1 MALSIHT
8 NASAKTAINSL
19 SNAGLANA
27 KSSQRLS
34 TGFRINSPAD
44 NAAGLQITNRMEK
57 FLNGAGQAKQNI
69 QESIAMLQ
77 IADGGLAESVKTLN
91 AMKKLA
97 TQAANDTNSAA
108 DREAIQK
115 EFTELGKELQNALNN
130 TEYNSEKLF
139 ADGGKMRKELNF
151 QSGTDAGSSL
161 KLDLN
166 DVIAE
171 LTESVTKP
179 GLKANSGGTAEEK
192 ELARLEGLAVTAKNT
207 AAATKLAEATLLNDY
222 ANGTGAVAKK
232 DGKAAAD
239 IIIPAHKDTHGA
251 DVAEKKIAS
260 GDVITVANITSM
272 AEAKAH
278 WDKQEIETPK
288 AVNEY
293 VAKHSAGSGVMNMQ
307 LLDKDLAMVA
317 DKKLSDVIDAYGAFR
332 ATLGANQNR
341 LQSSSNNLDNM
352 ISNTAQAL
360 GSIKDTDFAD
370 EMKNHAQS
378 EMLMQSSVM
387 MLKKANA
394 ATQLISTLLQ
404 G

>member
-1 MALSIHT
+1 MSLSIHT

-57 FLNGAGQAKQNI
+57 FLNSAGQAKQNI

-115 EFTELGKELQNALNN
+115 EFTILGEELQNALNN

-166 DVIAE
+166 KMIEE

-179 GLKANSGGTAEEK
+179 GTAI
-192 ELARLEGLAVTAKNT
+192 TA
-207 AAATKLAEATLLNDY
+207 D
-222 ANGTGAVAKK
+222 ANGTTAQQELAKLEQVTADALREKGLASTAKTDLGTTVAGANAATDINIPEYKDVNGLTVA
-232 DGKAAAD
+232 A
-239 IIIPAHKDTHGA
+239 
-251 DVAEKKIAS
+251 KKIAS
-260 GDVITVANITSM
+260 GAPVSASDITQIDAAVTALTQVHINADRAATNY
-272 AEAKAH
+272 AKNNL
-278 WDKQEIETPK
+278 
-288 AVNEY
+288 V
-293 VAKHSAGSGVMNMQ
+293 GGGVMNMR
-307 LLDKDLAMVA
+307 LADKDLAMVA
-317 DKKLSDVIDAYGAFR
+317 DKKLSEVIDAYGAFR

>member
-139 ADGGKMRKELNF
+139 AKDGKMRKELNF
-151 QSGTDAGSSL
+151 QSGTDAESSL
-161 KLDLN
+161 KLNLDK
-166 DVIAE
+166 VIEKLAD
-171 LTESVTKP
+171 SVTKAP
-179 GLKANSGGTAEEK
+179 KPLVANDKGTPEEIELDRLNKLTKAADDEKKAIDALNLDKISLGTKVAANIVIPDYTGADGKKVTGYTIAKDHIIAPADIAKMNNVVAGVTAVHSAAAQAEKIYTAKNSGG
-192 ELARLEGLAVTAKNT
+192 
-207 AAATKLAEATLLNDY
+207 
-222 ANGTGAVAKK
+222 
-232 DGKAAAD
+232 
-239 IIIPAHKDTHGA
+239 
-251 DVAEKKIAS
+251 
-260 GDVITVANITSM
+260 
-272 AEAKAH
+272 
-278 WDKQEIETPK
+278 
-288 AVNEY
+288 
-293 VAKHSAGSGVMNMQ
+293 VMTMQ
-307 LLDKDLAMVA
+307 LTDKDLAMAA
-317 DKKLSDVIDAYGAFR
+317 DSKLSDVIDAYGAFR

>member
-1 MALSIHT
+1 
-8 NASAKTAINSL
+8 
-19 SNAGLANA
+19 NAGLANA

-115 EFTELGKELQNALNN
+115 EFSELGKELQNALNN

-139 ADGGKMRKELNF
+139 AKDGKMRKELNF
-151 QSGTDAGSSL
+151 QSGTDAESSL

-166 DVIAE
+166 SVIEE

-179 GLKANSGGTAEEK
+179 GTAITADAAGTAAQK
-192 ELARLEGLAVTAKNT
+192 ELARLNQVTADALREKGLAAKAKT
-207 AAATKLAEATLLNDY
+207 DLGTTQ
-222 ANGTGAVAKK
+222 ANAN
-232 DGKAAAD
+232 AAAD
-239 IIIPAHKDTHGA
+239 IAIPEYKDANGQTVLG
-251 DVAEKKIAS
+251 KRIAS
-260 GDVITVANITSM
+260 GATV
-272 AEAKAH
+272 
-278 WDKQEIETPK
+278 
-288 AVNEY
+288 
-293 VAKHSAGSGVMNMQ
+293 SAGDIAQIDAAVTALTQVHTDADKASTDYANNNLVGGGVMNMR
-307 LLDKDLAMVA
+307 LADKDLAMEA
-317 DKKLSDVIDAYGAFR
+317 DKKLSEVIDAYGAFR

-352 ISNTAQAL
+352 ISNTQQAL

>member
-115 EFTELGKELQNALNN
+115 EFSELGKELQNALNN

-139 ADGGKMRKELNF
+139 AKDGKMRKELNF
-151 QSGTDAGSSL
+151 QSGTDAESSL

-166 DVIAE
+166 KVIEE
-171 LTESVTKP
+171 LTDSVTK
-179 GLKANSGGTAEEK
+179 KATPVNANAGGSALEK
-192 ELARLEGLAVTAKNT
+192 DADTLHKATNAAKI
-207 AAATKLAEATLLNDY
+207 AKEAAEAAQL
-222 ANGTGAVAKK
+222 AIAGKK
-232 DGKAAAD
+232 DGDTITAIDIPKYKDATGQTIVAKTTGTTLSTADINQINDAATALTKAHAAAE
-239 IIIPAHKDTHGA
+239 K
-251 DVAEKKIAS
+251 AE
-260 GDVITVANITSM
+260 NLFQ
-272 AEAKAH
+272 AKNS
-278 WDKQEIETPK
+278 T
-288 AVNEY
+288 
-293 VAKHSAGSGVMNMQ
+293 GGGVMEMQ
-307 LLDKDLAMVA
+307 LLDKDLAMMA

>member
-1 MALSIHT
+1 MSLSIHT

-19 SNAGLANA
+19 SNAGLSNA

-115 EFTELGKELQNALNN
+115 EFSELGKELQNALNN

-139 ADGGKMRKELNF
+139 AKDGKMRKELNF
-151 QSGTDAGSSL
+151 QSGTDAESSL
-161 KLDLN
+161 KLNLDK
-166 DVIAE
+166 VIE
-171 LTESVTKP
+171 KLTESVTKAP
-179 GLKANSGGTAEEK
+179 VALTAKATGGTPEEAELDRLNKLTKAADGEKKAIDALNLDKISLGTKIGVKIDIPDYTGADGKKVTGYTIAKDHIIAPDDIAKMNNVVAGVTAVHSAAAQAEKIYTAKNSGG
-192 ELARLEGLAVTAKNT
+192 
-207 AAATKLAEATLLNDY
+207 
-222 ANGTGAVAKK
+222 
-232 DGKAAAD
+232 
-239 IIIPAHKDTHGA
+239 
-251 DVAEKKIAS
+251 
-260 GDVITVANITSM
+260 
-272 AEAKAH
+272 
-278 WDKQEIETPK
+278 
-288 AVNEY
+288 
-293 VAKHSAGSGVMNMQ
+293 VMTMQ
-307 LLDKDLAMVA
+307 LTDKDLAMAA
-317 DKKLSDVIDAYGAFR
+317 DSKLSDVIDAYGAFR

>member
-161 KLDLN
+161 KLNLN

-179 GLKANSGGTAEEK
+179 GTAITADASGTPAQK
-192 ELARLEGLAVTAKNT
+192 ELARLNQVTADALREKELAKKAKTDLGAVQAGANATANIDIPEYKDANGQTVLGKRIASGATVSAGDIAQIDAAVTALTQVHTDADKAST
-207 AAATKLAEATLLNDY
+207 DY
-222 ANGTGAVAKK
+222 ANNNLVGG
-232 DGKAAAD
+232 
-239 IIIPAHKDTHGA
+239 
-251 DVAEKKIAS
+251 
-260 GDVITVANITSM
+260 
-272 AEAKAH
+272 
-278 WDKQEIETPK
+278 
-288 AVNEY
+288 
-293 VAKHSAGSGVMNMQ
+293 GVMNMR
-307 LLDKDLAMVA
+307 LADKDLAMEA
-317 DKKLSDVIDAYGAFR
+317 DKKLSEVIDAYGAFR

>member
-1 MALSIHT
+1 MSLSIHT

-57 FLNGAGQAKQNI
+57 FLNSAGQAKQNI

-151 QSGTDAGSSL
+151 QSGTDAESSL
-161 KLDLN
+161 KLNLDS
-166 DVIAE
+166 VIAE
-171 LTESVTKP
+171 LTESVTKQATP
-179 GLKANSGGTAEEK
+179 VKANGSGSALEIEADTLHKATEKAKTAKEAAELAKTNLGTTAAKATAPEEIKIPTYINASGTTIAAKTIAKGDTVTQDDIDNINNAVPLLSKAHAAAEK
-192 ELARLEGLAVTAKNT
+192 EENLFQAKNS
-207 AAATKLAEATLLNDY
+207 
-222 ANGTGAVAKK
+222 TG
-232 DGKAAAD
+232 G
-239 IIIPAHKDTHGA
+239 
-251 DVAEKKIAS
+251 
-260 GDVITVANITSM
+260 
-272 AEAKAH
+272 
-278 WDKQEIETPK
+278 
-288 AVNEY
+288 
-293 VAKHSAGSGVMNMQ
+293 GVMNMQ
-307 LLDKDLAMVA
+307 LADKDLAMKA

>member
-1 MALSIHT
+1 MSLSIHT

-57 FLNGAGQAKQNI
+57 FLNSAGQAKQNI

-115 EFTELGKELQNALNN
+115 EFSELGKELQNALNN

-151 QSGTDAGSSL
+151 QSGTDAESSL

-166 DVIAE
+166 SVIAE
-171 LTESVTKP
+171 LTESVTKQAP
-179 GLKANSGGTAEEK
+179 KITGSSSSAAGSLEKQAYDFNDKTTKA
-192 ELARLEGLAVTAKNT
+192 
-207 AAATKLAEATLLNDY
+207 
-222 ANGTGAVAKK
+222 
-232 DGKAAAD
+232 KAAKEA
-239 IIIPAHKDTHGA
+239 A
-251 DVAEKKIAS
+251 DVATKDAQTKGAGSGKKLATEYKIPAYVNEAGQSVSARTIAT
-260 GDVITVANITSM
+260 GDDLKPIDLVDIAGAAVAM
-272 AEAKAH
+272 GKAH
-278 WDKQEIETPK
+278 AAAEKEENLFQ
-288 AVNEY
+288 
-293 VAKHSAGSGVMNMQ
+293 AKNSTGGVMNMQ
-307 LLDKDLAMVA
+307 LLDKDLAMKA

>member
-139 ADGGKMRKELNF
+139 AKDGKMRKELNF
-151 QSGTDAGSSL
+151 QSGTDAESSL
-161 KLDLN
+161 KLNLDK
-166 DVIAE
+166 VIE
-171 LTESVTKP
+171 KLTESVTKAP
-179 GLKANSGGTAEEK
+179 VALVGKAGGTPEEIELKRLDDATATADSAKKAVDTAKAKLDVVKVGASPAADIVIPNYTTADGTTVTGKTIKVADKVSAADVALMNSAVDALTSTHSAAAQAAKMYTAKNSGG
-192 ELARLEGLAVTAKNT
+192 
-207 AAATKLAEATLLNDY
+207 
-222 ANGTGAVAKK
+222 
-232 DGKAAAD
+232 
-239 IIIPAHKDTHGA
+239 
-251 DVAEKKIAS
+251 
-260 GDVITVANITSM
+260 
-272 AEAKAH
+272 
-278 WDKQEIETPK
+278 
-288 AVNEY
+288 
-293 VAKHSAGSGVMNMQ
+293 VMTMQ
-307 LLDKDLAMVA
+307 LTDKDLAMAA
-317 DKKLSDVIDAYGAFR
+317 DSKLSEVIDAYGAFR

>member
-1 MALSIHT
+1 MSLSIHT

-57 FLNGAGQAKQNI
+57 FLNSAGQAKQNI

-115 EFTELGKELQNALNN
+115 EFSELGKELQNALNN

-151 QSGTDAGSSL
+151 QSGTDAESSL

-166 DVIAE
+166 SVIAE
-171 LTESVTKP
+171 LTESVTKQAP
-179 GLKANSGGTAEEK
+179 KITGKSSSATGSLEKQAYDLDKAVTDTKSLVAGAEGVQKTLEHDFAASGNKAVAEIKIPEYKDALGKTVPEVVIALGAVITSANSNQMK
-192 ELARLEGLAVTAKNT
+192 DAV
-207 AAATKLAEATLLNDY
+207 AALKTTHDAAVKAEATFQAKNS
-222 ANGTGAVAKK
+222 TG
-232 DGKAAAD
+232 G
-239 IIIPAHKDTHGA
+239 
-251 DVAEKKIAS
+251 
-260 GDVITVANITSM
+260 
-272 AEAKAH
+272 
-278 WDKQEIETPK
+278 
-288 AVNEY
+288 
-293 VAKHSAGSGVMNMQ
+293 GVMNMQ
-307 LLDKDLAMVA
+307 LADKDLAMKA

-341 LQSSSNNLDNM
+341 LQSSSN
-352 ISNTAQAL
+352 
-360 GSIKDTDFAD
+360 
-370 EMKNHAQS
+370 
-378 EMLMQSSVM
+378 
-387 MLKKANA
+387 
-394 ATQLISTLLQ
+394 
-404 G
+404 

>member
-139 ADGGKMRKELNF
+139 AKDGKMRKELNF
-151 QSGTDAGSSL
+151 QSGTDAESSL
-161 KLDLN
+161 KLNLDK
-166 DVIAE
+166 VIEKLAD
-171 LTESVTKP
+171 SVTKAP
-179 GLKANSGGTAEEK
+179 KPLVANDKGTPEEIELDRLNKLTKAAGGEKKAIDALNLDKISLGTKVATNIVIPDYTGADGKKVTGYTIAKDHIIAPADIAKMNNVVAGVTAVHSAAAQAEKIYTAKNSGG
-192 ELARLEGLAVTAKNT
+192 
-207 AAATKLAEATLLNDY
+207 
-222 ANGTGAVAKK
+222 
-232 DGKAAAD
+232 
-239 IIIPAHKDTHGA
+239 
-251 DVAEKKIAS
+251 
-260 GDVITVANITSM
+260 
-272 AEAKAH
+272 
-278 WDKQEIETPK
+278 
-288 AVNEY
+288 
-293 VAKHSAGSGVMNMQ
+293 VMTMQ
-307 LLDKDLAMVA
+307 LTDKDLAMAA
-317 DKKLSDVIDAYGAFR
+317 DSKLSDVIDAYGAFR

>member
-1 MALSIHT
+1 MSLSIHT

-57 FLNGAGQAKQNI
+57 FLNSAGQAKQNI

-115 EFTELGKELQNALNN
+115 EFTILGEELQNALNN

-151 QSGTDAGSSL
+151 QSGTDAESSL

-166 DVIAE
+166 SMIAE
-171 LTESVTKP
+171 LTESVTK
-179 GLKANSGGTAEEK
+179 KATEVKASASGSKLEIEADTLHKATDAAKKAK
-192 ELARLEGLAVTAKNT
+192 ED
-207 AAATKLAEATLLNDY
+207 AEAAKLVI
-222 ANGTGAVAKK
+222 AGKK
-232 DGKAAAD
+232 DGDTITATVIPAYTDATGKPIVTKTTGTTLSTADINQINDAAIALTKAHAAAE
-239 IIIPAHKDTHGA
+239 K
-251 DVAEKKIAS
+251 AE
-260 GDVITVANITSM
+260 NLFQ
-272 AEAKAH
+272 AKNS
-278 WDKQEIETPK
+278 T
-288 AVNEY
+288 
-293 VAKHSAGSGVMNMQ
+293 GGGVMNMQ
-307 LLDKDLAMVA
+307 LLDKDLAMKA

>member
-97 TQAANDTNSAA
+97 TQATNDTNSAA

-115 EFTELGKELQNALNN
+115 EFSELGKELQNALNN

-139 ADGGKMRKELNF
+139 AKDGKMRKELNF
-151 QSGTDAGSSL
+151 QSGTDAESSL

-166 DVIAE
+166 SVIEE

-179 GLKANSGGTAEEK
+179 GTAITANAAGTAAQK
-192 ELARLEGLAVTAKNT
+192 ELHRLEAITKNAKDAEDALVALQGELTAKNGVAAGKNFVIPQYTNAQGTLVPSETIRSTTTVGQADIDKMDAAVTALKATHT
-207 AAATKLAEATLLNDY
+207 AAKKDSDDY
-222 ANGTGAVAKK
+222 ANNNLVGG
-232 DGKAAAD
+232 
-239 IIIPAHKDTHGA
+239 
-251 DVAEKKIAS
+251 
-260 GDVITVANITSM
+260 
-272 AEAKAH
+272 
-278 WDKQEIETPK
+278 
-288 AVNEY
+288 
-293 VAKHSAGSGVMNMQ
+293 GVMNMR
-307 LLDKDLAMVA
+307 LADKDLAMEA
-317 DKKLSDVIDAYGAFR
+317 DKKLSEVIDAYGAFR

-352 ISNTAQAL
+352 ISNTQQAL

-387 MLKKANA
+387 MLKKASA

>member
-1 MALSIHT
+1 MSLSIHT

-115 EFTELGKELQNALNN
+115 EFTILGEELQNALNN

-139 ADGGKMRKELNF
+139 ADGGKLRKELNF

-166 DVIAE
+166 KMIEE

-179 GLKANSGGTAEEK
+179 GTAI
-192 ELARLEGLAVTAKNT
+192 TA
-207 AAATKLAEATLLNDY
+207 D
-222 ANGTGAVAKK
+222 ANGTTAQQELAKLEQVTADALREKGLASTAKTDLGTTVAGANAATDINIPEYKDVNGLTVA
-232 DGKAAAD
+232 A
-239 IIIPAHKDTHGA
+239 
-251 DVAEKKIAS
+251 KKIAS
-260 GDVITVANITSM
+260 GAPVSASDITQIDAAVTALTQVHINADRAATNY
-272 AEAKAH
+272 AKNNL
-278 WDKQEIETPK
+278 
-288 AVNEY
+288 V
-293 VAKHSAGSGVMNMQ
+293 GGGVMNMR
-307 LLDKDLAMVA
+307 LADKDLAMVA
-317 DKKLSDVIDAYGAFR
+317 DKKLSEVIDAYGAFR

>member
-139 ADGGKMRKELNF
+139 AKDGKMRKELNF
-151 QSGTDAGSSL
+151 QSGTDAESSL
-161 KLDLN
+161 KLNLDK
-166 DVIAE
+166 VIEE

-179 GLKANSGGTAEEK
+179 GTAITADAAGTAAQKELHRLEQVTADALREK
-192 ELARLEGLAVTAKNT
+192 ELAKKAKTDLGAVQAGANATANIDIPEYKDANGQTVLGKRIASGATVSAGDIAQIDAAVTALTQVHTDADKAST
-207 AAATKLAEATLLNDY
+207 DY
-222 ANGTGAVAKK
+222 ANNNLVGG
-232 DGKAAAD
+232 
-239 IIIPAHKDTHGA
+239 
-251 DVAEKKIAS
+251 
-260 GDVITVANITSM
+260 
-272 AEAKAH
+272 
-278 WDKQEIETPK
+278 
-288 AVNEY
+288 
-293 VAKHSAGSGVMNMQ
+293 GVMNMR
-307 LLDKDLAMVA
+307 LADKDLAMEA
-317 DKKLSDVIDAYGAFR
+317 DKKLSEVIDAYGAFR

>member
-1 MALSIHT
+1 MSLSIHT

-57 FLNGAGQAKQNI
+57 FLNSAGQAKQNI

-139 ADGGKMRKELNF
+139 AKDGKMRKELNF
-151 QSGTDAGSSL
+151 QSGTDAESSL
-161 KLDLN
+161 KLNLDK
-166 DVIAE
+166 VIE
-171 LTESVTKP
+171 KLTESVTKAP
-179 GLKANSGGTAEEK
+179 VALVGKTGGTPEEIELKRLDDATTTAENAKKTVDAAKVKLDAVKVGASPTADIVIPDYTTADGSTVKGKTIKTTDKASATDAALMNSAVDALTATHSAAAQAAKMYAAKNSGG
-192 ELARLEGLAVTAKNT
+192 
-207 AAATKLAEATLLNDY
+207 
-222 ANGTGAVAKK
+222 
-232 DGKAAAD
+232 
-239 IIIPAHKDTHGA
+239 
-251 DVAEKKIAS
+251 
-260 GDVITVANITSM
+260 
-272 AEAKAH
+272 
-278 WDKQEIETPK
+278 
-288 AVNEY
+288 
-293 VAKHSAGSGVMNMQ
+293 VMTMQ
-307 LLDKDLAMVA
+307 LTDKDLAMAA
-317 DKKLSDVIDAYGAFR
+317 DSKLSEVIDAYGAFR

>member
-1 MALSIHT
+1 
-8 NASAKTAINSL
+8 
-19 SNAGLANA
+19 
-27 KSSQRLS
+27 
-34 TGFRINSPAD
+34 
-44 NAAGLQITNRMEK
+44 
-57 FLNGAGQAKQNI
+57 
-69 QESIAMLQ
+69 MLQ

-115 EFTELGKELQNALNN
+115 EFSELGKELQNALNN

-151 QSGTDAGSSL
+151 QSGTDAESSL

-166 DVIAE
+166 SVIAE
-171 LTESVTKP
+171 LTESVTKVGTP
-179 GLKANSGGTAEEK
+179 ITANVGGTKEER
-192 ELARLEGLAVTAKNT
+192 ELARLEAVTKAVDGEKTKADDAVTALGTSKVGATVKAIVIPAYTDAAGQKVPGRTTSTTLDQADIDQIT
-207 AAATKLAEATLLNDY
+207 AAADSLTKAHAKADKAAKDY
-222 ANGTGAVAKK
+222 A
-232 DGKAAAD
+232 
-239 IIIPAHKDTHGA
+239 
-251 DVAEKKIAS
+251 
-260 GDVITVANITSM
+260 
-272 AEAKAH
+272 
-278 WDKQEIETPK
+278 
-288 AVNEY
+288 VNY
-293 VAKHSAGSGVMNMQ
+293 APGNGVMNMQ
-307 LLDKDLAMVA
+307 LADKDLAMAA

>member
-1 MALSIHT
+1 MSLSIHT

-57 FLNGAGQAKQNI
+57 FLNSAGQAKQNI

-115 EFTELGKELQNALNN
+115 EFSELGKELQNALNN

-151 QSGTDAGSSL
+151 QSGTDAESSL

-166 DVIAE
+166 SVIAE

-179 GLKANSGGTAEEK
+179 GTAITADASGTPAQK
-192 ELARLEGLAVTAKNT
+192 ELARLNQVTADASIEKGLASTAKT
-207 AAATKLAEATLLNDY
+207 DLGTTVAG
-222 ANGTGAVAKK
+222 ANASKEIKIPKYINASGMS
-232 DGKAAAD
+232 
-239 IIIPAHKDTHGA
+239 IPAKT
-251 DVAEKKIAS
+251 IAS
-260 GDVITVANITSM
+260 GASVSASDITQIDDAVAALTQVHTDADRAATNY
-272 AEAKAH
+272 ANNNL
-278 WDKQEIETPK
+278 
-288 AVNEY
+288 V
-293 VAKHSAGSGVMNMQ
+293 GGGVMNMR
-307 LLDKDLAMVA
+307 LADKDLAMEA
-317 DKKLSDVIDAYGAFR
+317 DKKLSEVIDAYGAFR

>member
-1 MALSIHT
+1 MSLSIHT

-57 FLNGAGQAKQNI
+57 FLNSAGQAKQNI

-115 EFTELGKELQNALNN
+115 EFSELGKELQNALNN

-151 QSGTDAGSSL
+151 QSGTDAESSL
-161 KLDLN
+161 KLNLDS
-166 DVIAE
+166 VIAE
-171 LTESVTKP
+171 LTESVTK
-179 GLKANSGGTAEEK
+179 KATEVKASASGSKLEIEADTLHKATDAAKKAK
-192 ELARLEGLAVTAKNT
+192 ED
-207 AAATKLAEATLLNDY
+207 AEAAKLVI
-222 ANGTGAVAKK
+222 AGKK
-232 DGKAAAD
+232 DGDTITATVIPAYTDATGKPIVTKTTGTTLSTADINQINDAAIALTKAHAAAE
-239 IIIPAHKDTHGA
+239 K
-251 DVAEKKIAS
+251 AE
-260 GDVITVANITSM
+260 NLFQ
-272 AEAKAH
+272 AKNS
-278 WDKQEIETPK
+278 T
-288 AVNEY
+288 
-293 VAKHSAGSGVMNMQ
+293 GGGVMNMQ
-307 LLDKDLAMVA
+307 LLDKDLAMKA

>member
-8 NASAKTAINSL
+8 NTSAKTAINSL

-115 EFTELGKELQNALNN
+115 EFSELGKELQNALNN

-151 QSGTDAGSSL
+151 QSGTDAESSL

-166 DVIAE
+166 SVIAE
-171 LTESVTKP
+171 LTESVTT
-179 GLKANSGGTAEEK
+179 KATPVKADAAGSTLEK
-192 ELARLEGLAVTAKNT
+192 EADVLDK
-207 AAATKLAEATLLNDY
+207 ATKAAKAAKEAAEAAQLVI
-222 ANGTGAVAKK
+222 AGKK
-232 DGKAAAD
+232 DGDTIADTTIPAYTNAAGQSIVTKTTGTTLSTADINQINDAATALTKAHAAAE
-239 IIIPAHKDTHGA
+239 K
-251 DVAEKKIAS
+251 AE
-260 GDVITVANITSM
+260 NLFQ
-272 AEAKAH
+272 AKNS
-278 WDKQEIETPK
+278 T
-288 AVNEY
+288 
-293 VAKHSAGSGVMNMQ
+293 GGGVMNMQ
-307 LLDKDLAMVA
+307 LLDKDLAMKA

>member
-115 EFTELGKELQNALNN
+115 EFSELGKELQNALNN

-139 ADGGKMRKELNF
+139 AKDGKMRKELNF
-151 QSGTDAGSSL
+151 QSGTDAESSL

-166 DVIAE
+166 SVIEE

-179 GLKANSGGTAEEK
+179 GTAITANAAGTAAQK
-192 ELARLEGLAVTAKNT
+192 ELHRLEAITKNAKDAEDALVALQGELTAKNGVAAGKNFVIPQYTNAQGTLVPSETIRSTTTVGQADIDKMDAAVTALKATHT
-207 AAATKLAEATLLNDY
+207 AAKKDSDDY
-222 ANGTGAVAKK
+222 ANNNLVGG
-232 DGKAAAD
+232 
-239 IIIPAHKDTHGA
+239 
-251 DVAEKKIAS
+251 
-260 GDVITVANITSM
+260 
-272 AEAKAH
+272 
-278 WDKQEIETPK
+278 
-288 AVNEY
+288 
-293 VAKHSAGSGVMNMQ
+293 GVMNMR
-307 LLDKDLAMVA
+307 LADKDLAMEA
-317 DKKLSDVIDAYGAFR
+317 DKKLSEVIDAYGAFR

-352 ISNTAQAL
+352 ISNTQQAL

-387 MLKKANA
+387 MLKKASA

>member
-115 EFTELGKELQNALNN
+115 EFSELGKELQNALNN

-151 QSGTDAGSSL
+151 QSGTDAESSL
-161 KLDLN
+161 KLNLN

-171 LTESVTKP
+171 LTESVTKQAP
-179 GLKANSGGTAEEK
+179 KIIANAGGTNEEQA
-192 ELARLEGLAVTAKNT
+192 LAALEAKTGTAKTAKEAADKAAKDLGTGKKVGDKPSAKVTIPAYTNAAGKVINT
-207 AAATKLAEATLLNDY
+207 RDIEAADALTQDDLYDIAGAVDVLTKEHTKADKAAKDY
-222 ANGTGAVAKK
+222 A
-232 DGKAAAD
+232 
-239 IIIPAHKDTHGA
+239 
-251 DVAEKKIAS
+251 
-260 GDVITVANITSM
+260 
-272 AEAKAH
+272 
-278 WDKQEIETPK
+278 
-288 AVNEY
+288 VNY
-293 VAKHSAGSGVMNMQ
+293 APGNGVMNMQ
-307 LLDKDLAMVA
+307 LADKDLAMMA

-352 ISNTAQAL
+352 ISNTQQAL

-387 MLKKANA
+387 MLKKASA

>member
-1 MALSIHT
+1 MSLSIHT

-19 SNAGLANA
+19 SNEGLANA

-57 FLNGAGQAKQNI
+57 FLNSAGQAKQNI

-115 EFTELGKELQNALNN
+115 EFSELGKELQNALNN

-151 QSGTDAGSSL
+151 QSGTDAESSL

-166 DVIAE
+166 SVIAE

-192 ELARLEGLAVTAKNT
+192 ELARLEGLAKDAKST
-207 AAATKLAEATLLNDY
+207 AATTKSAETTLLVDD
-222 ANGTGAVAKK
+222 ATGKG
-232 DGKAAAD
+232 GKGGKGGNASID
-239 IIIPAHKDTHGA
+239 IIIPAHKDTTGK

-260 GDVITVANITSM
+260 GTAITPANITSM
-272 AEAKAH
+272 ADAKAY

-293 VAKHSAGSGVMNMQ
+293 VVKHSADSGVMNMQ
-307 LLDKDLAMVA
+307 LADKDLAMKA

-341 LQSSSNNLDNM
+341 LQSSSNN
-352 ISNTAQAL
+352 
-360 GSIKDTDFAD
+360 
-370 EMKNHAQS
+370 
-378 EMLMQSSVM
+378 
-387 MLKKANA
+387 
-394 ATQLISTLLQ
+394 
-404 G
+404 

>member
-139 ADGGKMRKELNF
+139 AKDGKMRKELNF
-151 QSGTDAGSSL
+151 QSGTDAESSL
-161 KLDLN
+161 KLNLDK
-166 DVIAE
+166 VIEKLAD
-171 LTESVTKP
+171 SVTKAP
-179 GLKANSGGTAEEK
+179 KPLVANDKGTPEEIELDRLNKLTKAADGEKKAIDALNLDKISLGTKVAANIVIPDYTGADGKKVTGYTIAKDHIIAPADIAKMNNVVAGVTAVHSAAAQAEKIYTAKNSGG
-192 ELARLEGLAVTAKNT
+192 
-207 AAATKLAEATLLNDY
+207 
-222 ANGTGAVAKK
+222 
-232 DGKAAAD
+232 
-239 IIIPAHKDTHGA
+239 
-251 DVAEKKIAS
+251 
-260 GDVITVANITSM
+260 
-272 AEAKAH
+272 
-278 WDKQEIETPK
+278 
-288 AVNEY
+288 
-293 VAKHSAGSGVMNMQ
+293 VMTMQ
-307 LLDKDLAMVA
+307 LTDKDLAMAA
-317 DKKLSDVIDAYGAFR
+317 DSKLSDVIDAYGAFR

>member
-115 EFTELGKELQNALNN
+115 EFSELGKELQNALNN

-139 ADGGKMRKELNF
+139 AKDGKMRKELNF
-151 QSGTDAGSSL
+151 QSGTDAESSL
-161 KLDLN
+161 KLNLDK
-166 DVIAE
+166 VIEKLAD
-171 LTESVTKP
+171 SVTKAP
-179 GLKANSGGTAEEK
+179 KPLVANDKGTSEEIELDRLNKLTAAVEKEKEAIVKLNLDKISLGTKVAANIVIPDYTGADGKKVTGYTIAKDHIIAPADIAKMNNVVAGVTAVHSAAAQAEKIYAAKNSGG
-192 ELARLEGLAVTAKNT
+192 
-207 AAATKLAEATLLNDY
+207 
-222 ANGTGAVAKK
+222 
-232 DGKAAAD
+232 
-239 IIIPAHKDTHGA
+239 
-251 DVAEKKIAS
+251 
-260 GDVITVANITSM
+260 
-272 AEAKAH
+272 
-278 WDKQEIETPK
+278 
-288 AVNEY
+288 
-293 VAKHSAGSGVMNMQ
+293 VMTMQ
-307 LLDKDLAMVA
+307 LTDKDLAMAA
-317 DKKLSDVIDAYGAFR
+317 DSKLSDVIDAYGAFR

>member
-1 MALSIHT
+1 MSLSIHT

-57 FLNGAGQAKQNI
+57 FLNSAGQAKQNI

-115 EFTELGKELQNALNN
+115 EFSELGKELQNALNN

-139 ADGGKMRKELNF
+139 AAGGKMRKELNF

-166 DVIAE
+166 KVIAD
-171 LTESVTKP
+171 LTESVTKQ
-179 GLKANSGGTAEEK
+179 GTKITANAQGSTEEK
-192 ELARLEGLAVTAKNT
+192 ALQKLEDATT
-207 AAATKLAEATLLNDY
+207 AAKKVVTDTETLQQTLEADFS
-222 ANGTGAVAKK
+222 KK
-232 DGKAAAD
+232 GKAASKE
-239 IIIPAHKDTHGA
+239 ITIPKYKDAQSVDQPEVVIKNT
-251 DVAEKKIAS
+251 
-260 GDVITVANITSM
+260 DVITQTNIDQMKAAVAALKATH
-272 AEAKAH
+272 AAAKTVS
-278 WDKQEIETPK
+278 DD
-288 AVNEY
+288 Y
-293 VAKHSAGSGVMNMQ
+293 AKKHLAGGGVMNMQ
-307 LLDKDLAMVA
+307 LADKDKAMEA

-352 ISNTAQAL
+352 ISNTEQAL

>member
-57 FLNGAGQAKQNI
+57 FLNSAGQAKQNI

-115 EFTELGKELQNALNN
+115 EFTILGEELQNALNN

-139 ADGGKMRKELNF
+139 AKDGKMRKELNF
-151 QSGTDAGSSL
+151 QSGTDAESSL

-166 DVIAE
+166 SVIEE
-171 LTESVTKP
+171 LTESVTKQ
-179 GLKANSGGTAEEK
+179 GTAI
-192 ELARLEGLAVTAKNT
+192 TA
-207 AAATKLAEATLLNDY
+207 D
-222 ANGTGAVAKK
+222 ANGTPAQKELHRLEAITTAAKAAKDAADKAVRDLGANKSVGDRPGAKVTIPTYTNAAGKTINTRDIDTTDTLTQDDLDDIAGAVDVLTKEHT
-232 DGKAAAD
+232 KAD
-239 IIIPAHKDTHGA
+239 K
-251 DVAEKKIAS
+251 AS
-260 GDVITVANITSM
+260 TDY
-272 AEAKAH
+272 
-278 WDKQEIETPK
+278 
-288 AVNEY
+288 AVNY
-293 VAKHSAGSGVMNMQ
+293 ATGNGVMNMK
-307 LLDKDLAMVA
+307 LLDKDLAMMA

-387 MLKKANA
+387 MLKKASA

>member
-1 MALSIHT
+1 
-8 NASAKTAINSL
+8 
-19 SNAGLANA
+19 
-27 KSSQRLS
+27 
-34 TGFRINSPAD
+34 
-44 NAAGLQITNRMEK
+44 
-57 FLNGAGQAKQNI
+57 
-69 QESIAMLQ
+69 
-77 IADGGLAESVKTLN
+77 
-91 AMKKLA
+91 
-97 TQAANDTNSAA
+97 
-108 DREAIQK
+108 
-115 EFTELGKELQNALNN
+115 LGKELQNALNN

-139 ADGGKMRKELNF
+139 AKDGKMRKELNF

-166 DVIAE
+166 KVIEE
-171 LTESVTKP
+171 LTDSVTK
-179 GLKANSGGTAEEK
+179 KATPVKADDAGSTLEK
-192 ELARLEGLAVTAKNT
+192 EADVLDK
-207 AAATKLAEATLLNDY
+207 ATKAAKAAKDAAEAAQL
-222 ANGTGAVAKK
+222 AIAGKK
-232 DGKAAAD
+232 DGDTIAATVIPAYTNAAGQSIVTKTTATTLSTADINQINDAATALTKAHAAAE
-239 IIIPAHKDTHGA
+239 K
-251 DVAEKKIAS
+251 AE
-260 GDVITVANITSM
+260 NLFQ
-272 AEAKAH
+272 AKNS
-278 WDKQEIETPK
+278 T
-288 AVNEY
+288 
-293 VAKHSAGSGVMNMQ
+293 GGGVMNMQ
-307 LLDKDLAMVA
+307 LLDKDLAMMA